1 MKTLLETLSALSK
14 DKMLHFFYGSLFSFV
29 AIHFMDGRL
38 AVLAIFVLAV
48 LKELYDMK
56 KTGFSVADIAFTTVP
71 AILYLGVLNIC
82 Q

>member
-1 MKTLLETLSALSK
+1 MKTIIEILASLPK

-29 AIHFMDGRL
+29 AIHFLEGRI
-38 AVLAIFVLAV
+38 AVLATFVLAV

-56 KTGFSVADIAFTTVP
+56 KTGFSFVDIAFTTVP
-71 AILYLGVLNIC
+71 AILYLGVLNI

>member
-1 MKTLLETLSALSK
+1 MSKLFEVLAALPK

-29 AIHFMDGRL
+29 AIHFLEGRL
-38 AVLAIFVLAV
+38 AVLATFVLAV

-56 KTGFSVADIAFTTVP
+56 KTGFSFVDIAFTTVP
-71 AILYLGVLNIC
+71 AILYLGVLNI

>member
-1 MKTLLETLSALSK
+1 MSKLFEVFASLPK

-29 AIHFMDGRL
+29 AIHFLEGRI
-38 AVLAIFVLAV
+38 AVLATFVLAV

-56 KTGFSVADIAFTTVP
+56 KTGFSIADIAFTTIP
-71 AILYLGVLNIC
+71 AILYLGLLNI

>member
-1 MKTLLETLSALSK
+1 MSKLFEVFASLPK

-29 AIHFMDGRL
+29 AIHFLEGIM
-38 AVLAIFVLAV
+38 AVLATFVLAV

-56 KTGFSVADIAFTTVP
+56 KTGFSIADIAFTTIP
-71 AILYLGVLNIC
+71 AILYLGVLNI

>member
-1 MKTLLETLSALSK
+1 MNKIIEALSSLPK

-29 AIHFMDGRL
+29 AIHFLEGRL
-38 AVLAIFVLAV
+38 AVLATFVLAV

-56 KTGFSVADIAFTTVP
+56 KTGFSIVDIAFTVAP
-71 AILYLGVLNIC
+71 AILYLGVLNI

>member
-1 MKTLLETLSALSK
+1 MKRIIETLASLPA

-29 AIHFMDGRL
+29 AIHFLEGRL
-38 AVLAIFVLAV
+38 AVLATFVLAV

-56 KTGFSVADIAFTTVP
+56 KTGFSIVDIAFTVAP
-71 AILYLGVLNIC
+71 AIMYLGVLNI

>member
-1 MKTLLETLSALSK
+1 MSKLFEVFASLPK

-29 AIHFMDGRL
+29 AIHFLEGRL
-38 AVLAIFVLAV
+38 AVLATFVLAV

-56 KTGFSVADIAFTTVP
+56 KTGFSIADIAFTTIP
-71 AILYLGVLNIC
+71 AILYLGVLNI

>member
-1 MKTLLETLSALSK
+1 MSKLFEVFASLPK

-29 AIHFMDGRL
+29 AIHFLEGRI
-38 AVLAIFVLAV
+38 AVLATFVLAV

-56 KTGFSVADIAFTTVP
+56 KTGFSIADIAFTTIP
-71 AILYLGVLNIC
+71 AILYLGVLNI

>member
-1 MKTLLETLSALSK
+1 MRKLFEVFAALPK

-29 AIHFMDGRL
+29 AIHFLEGRI
-38 AVLAIFVLAV
+38 AVLATFVLAV

-56 KTGFSVADIAFTTVP
+56 KTGFSFVDIAFTTVP
-71 AILYLGVLNIC
+71 AILYLGVLNI

>member
-1 MKTLLETLSALSK
+1 MKTIIETLAALPK

-29 AIHFMDGRL
+29 AIHFLEGRM
-38 AVLAIFVLAV
+38 AVLATFVLAV

-56 KTGFSVADIAFTTVP
+56 KTGFSIADIAFTTIP
-71 AILYLGVLNIC
+71 AILYLGVLNI

>member
-1 MKTLLETLSALSK
+1 MKTIIETLASLPK

-29 AIHFMDGRL
+29 SIHFLEGRM
-38 AVLAIFVLAV
+38 AVLATFVLAI

-56 KTGFSVADIAFTTVP
+56 KTGFSIADIAFTTAP
-71 AILYLGVLNIC
+71 AILYLGVLNI

>member
-1 MKTLLETLSALSK
+1 MSKLFEVFASLPK

-29 AIHFMDGRL
+29 AIHFLEGRL
-38 AVLAIFVLAV
+38 AVLATFVLAV

-56 KTGFSVADIAFTTVP
+56 KTGFSIADIAFTTLP
-71 AILYLGVLNIC
+71 AILYLVVLNI

>member
-1 MKTLLETLSALSK
+1 MKELLKKLASIPN
-14 DKMLHFFYGSLFSFV
+14 DKLLHFFYGSLFSFV
-29 AIHFMDGRL
+29 AIHFLEGRL

>member
-1 MKTLLETLSALSK
+1 MSKLFEVFASLPK

-29 AIHFMDGRL
+29 AIHFLEGRM
-38 AVLAIFVLAV
+38 AVLATFVLAV

-56 KTGFSVADIAFTTVP
+56 KTGFSIADIAFTTIP
-71 AILYLGVLNIC
+71 AILYLGVLNI